1 MGFEKLAYSL
11 GKSGLK
17 FATKSLGKK
26 GNAVIIQGKNGK
38 QIIKLFDKS
47 GEKLV
52 KTKVSFS
59 DKSTY
64 LYEHTSHKNPV
75 RTIIDSNGN
84 KERCI
89 LGRSTEEGSSMNSWF
104 LSPNKYSDAL
114 FRHFDVLYRNP
125 KLVGGVLLGGIG
137 ACSGMI
143 ALMADH
149 DFNNGKCTK
158 AILKAFSGSENSE
171 AHENSP
177 KTENENDTGGN
188 KKAEEEKK
196 TEADKKVESNNKA
209 EDENKTE
216 ADKKVESNNKA
227 EDENKTENEKEP
239 ESNKKPKIDKKTEV
253 KNKEK
258 ESEFEVKKAV
268 LGDTYW
274 GYAKKELIEEHQG
287 ENGYRPTNK
296 AIVERMNKIMKR
308 NGVRF
313 ADDMI
318 HTDPILKVG
327 DNVKLLKTA

>member
-1 MGFEKLAYSL
+1 MGFEKLVYSL

-64 LYEHTSHKNPV
+64 LYEHTSRKNPV

-84 KERCI
+84 KTRCI
-89 LGRSTEEGSSMNSWF
+89 LGRNTEEGSAWF

-114 FRHFDVLYRNP
+114 FRYFDVLKRNP
-125 KLVGGVLLGGIG
+125 KLVEGVLLGGIG
-137 ACSGMI
+137 VCSGVI
-143 ALMADH
+143 AFMVDQ

-158 AILKAFSGSENSE
+158 AILKPFSGSENSE

-177 KTENENDTGGN
+177 KTENENKAESENDTGGN

-196 TEADKKVESNNKA
+196 TEADK
-209 EDENKTE
+209 T
-216 ADKKVESNNKA
+216 VESNNKA

-268 LGDTYW
+268 WGDTYW

-308 NGVRF
+308 NGVRL

>member
-1 MGFEKLAYSL
+1 MGFEKLAYNL

-177 KTENENDTGGN
+177 KTENENKAESENDTGGN
-188 KKAEEEKK
+188 KKAEEEK
-196 TEADKKVESNNKA
+196 
-209 EDENKTE
+209 KTE

-308 NGVRF
+308 NGVRL